1 MGKLVLL
8 FILANLA
15 QNHLSFENTND
26 QAEEV
31 REFEYWDTFSET
43 FEKTADYWEAE
54 SSALEAE
61 SIAKDRTGIEEWMT
75 ENKNNINKIDSS
87 LSDKDDC

>member
-15 QNHLSFENTND
+15 QNHLNFENTSN

-31 REFEYWDTFSET
+31 REFAYWNTFSET
-43 FEKTADYWEAE
+43 FEKTADFWEAE
-54 SSALEAE
+54 SAALEAE
-61 SIAKDRTGIEEWMT
+61 SIAEDRTGVEEWLAD
-75 ENKNNINKIDSS
+75 NKNNIYPLEINKSCES
-87 LSDKDDC
+87 